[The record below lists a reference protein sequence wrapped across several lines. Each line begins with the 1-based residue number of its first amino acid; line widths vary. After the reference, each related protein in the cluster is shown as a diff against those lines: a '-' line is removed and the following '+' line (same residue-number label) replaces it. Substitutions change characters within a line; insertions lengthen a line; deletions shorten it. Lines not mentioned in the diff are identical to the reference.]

1 MFHSLANSE
10 GWLSLITLVFMEVIL
25 GIDNIIFV
33 SLVANRLPE
42 SLKKRGRFYGLSI
55 AMVIRILL
63 LFGIA
68 VLISLTKPWF
78 MVFSHEFSGK
88 DLIMIAGGIFLL
100 YQTTRE
106 IHKKIEGSEEEIHVS
121 ASSKFWKA
129 IIQIAL
135 INLVF
140 SVDSILTA
148 MGMTGD
154 VGVMMIA
161 VILAMILM
169 IIFSNAVSDFIHKH
183 PTMKMLALSF
193 LLMIAVLLVAE
204 GLEYH
209 IDKRYLYFAMAF
221 SFIVEFL
228 NLQERKRS
236 KKKKNAAR

>member
-1 MFHSLANSE
+1 MFQSLSSSE
-10 GWLSLITLVFMEVIL
+10 GWLSLVTLVFMEVIL

-33 SLVANRLPE
+33 SLVANRLPDGQ
-42 SLKKRGRFYGLSI
+42 KKTGRTYGLSI
-55 AMVIRILL
+55 AMIIRIIL

-68 VLISLTKPWF
+68 LLISLTKPWF
-78 MVFSHEFSGK
+78 TLLDHSFSGK
-88 DLIMIAGGIFLL
+88 DLIMMAGGLFLL

-106 IHKKIEGSEEEIHVS
+106 IHTKIEGNEEEHLVK
-121 ASSKFWKA
+121 SSSNFMKA
-129 IIQIAL
+129 IIQIAA

-148 MGMTGD
+148 LGMTAD

-169 IIFSNAVSDFIHKH
+169 IIFSNAVSDFIHRH

-193 LLMIAVLLVAE
+193 LMMIAVLLVAE

-209 IDKRYLYFAMAF
+209 IDKRYIYFAMAF

-228 NLQERKRS
+228 NIQERKRRA
-236 KKKKNAAR
+236 KKENAAR